1 MKDIIKNYGESEVF
15 LYLQANKLV
24 CHIPWKLA
32 EYKTPGSETK
42 YLTVYNTTGSTRHVC
57 PGSPYPLILQVPPRQ
72 YGQPGCHS

>member
-1 MKDIIKNYGESEVF
+1 MKDIIKNYWESEVF

-42 YLTVYNTTGSTRHVC
+42 Y
-57 PGSPYPLILQVPPRQ
+57 
-72 YGQPGCHS
+72 